1 MVQESSSMHVT
12 RKKSFQEKKNMIDSL
27 NRINEGYH
35 PGGRHGRAHGE
46 R

>member
-1 MVQESSSMHVT
+1 MVQESSMHVT
-12 RKKSFQEKKNMIDSL
+12 RNKSFQEKKKIYDSL

-35 PGGRHGRAHGE
+35 PGGRRGRAHGE